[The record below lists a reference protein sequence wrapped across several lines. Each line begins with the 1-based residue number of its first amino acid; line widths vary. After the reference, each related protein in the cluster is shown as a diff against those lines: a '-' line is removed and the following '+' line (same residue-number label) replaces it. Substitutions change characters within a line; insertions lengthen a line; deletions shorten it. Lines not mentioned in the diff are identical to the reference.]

1 MMVIR
6 PVERSD
12 VSALMQLAS
21 KTGGGLT
28 SLPANE
34 ATLSARIERAIKTWQ
49 GELPKSEQ
57 GYVFVLE
64 DSETGTVAGIC
75 AIEVAVGL
83 NDPWNNYRVG
93 TLVHASKELNVYNAL
108 PTLFLSNDHTG
119 SSELCT
125 LFLDPDWR
133 KEGNGY
139 LLSKSRFMFM
149 AAFRDKFNDKVVA
162 EMRGVIDEHGYSPF
176 WQSLGK
182 RFFSMDFSRA
192 DFLCGTGQK
201 AFIAELMPKHPIY
214 THFLSQEAQDV
225 IGQVHPQTAPARA
238 VLEKE
243 GFRYR
248 NYIDIFDGGPTLEC
262 DIDRVRAI
270 RKSRLV
276 EVAAGWLAAGRETG
290 QALSALED
298 LDGLLFTGSAN
309 TGYQLH
315 RQLSGQPEKILALE
329 MGGNNPLIID
339 EVADIDAAV
348 HLTIQ
353 SAFVTAGQRCTCARR
368 LLLKSGAQGDAFLA
382 RLVAVSQ
389 RLTPGNWDDE
399 PQPFIGGLISEQAA
413 QQVVTAW
420 QQLEAMGGRTLL
432 APRLLQAGT
441 SLLTPGIIEMTG
453 VGGVPDEEVFGPLLR
468 VWRYD
473 TFDEAIRMA
482 NNTRFGLFCGLVS
495 PEREKFDQL
504 LLEAR
509 AGIVNW
515 NKPLTGA
522 ASTAPFGG
530 IGASGNHRPSA
541 WYAADYCA
549 WPMASLE
556 SDSLT
561 LPATLNPG
569 LDFSD
574 EVVR

>member
-12 VSALMQLAS
+12 VAALMQLAS

-34 ATLSARIERAIKTWQ
+34 ATLSARIDRAIKTWQ

-64 DSETGTVAGIC
+64 ESETGTVAGIC

-83 NDPWNNYRVG
+83 NDPWYNYRVG

-214 THFLSQEAQDV
+214 TDFLSQEAQDV
-225 IGQVHPQTAPARA
+225 IGQVHPQTAPRGRCWKKRA
-238 VLEKE
+238 FATVTISTFSTVGRRWSVTSTAFAPFAKAGWWKWLK
-243 GFRYR
+243 G
-248 NYIDIFDGGPTLEC
+248 NPH
-262 DIDRVRAI
+262 RAI
-270 RKSRLV
+270 FRPVWSPMKIIII
-276 EVAAGWLAAGRETG
+276 
-290 QALSALED
+290 SAWCWC
-298 LDGLLFTGSAN
+298 
-309 TGYQLH
+309 
-315 RQLSGQPEKILALE
+315 
-329 MGGNNPLIID
+329 
-339 EVADIDAAV
+339 V
-348 HLTIQ
+348 
-353 SAFVTAGQRCTCARR
+353 
-368 LLLKSGAQGDAFLA
+368 
-382 RLVAVSQ
+382 
-389 RLTPGNWDDE
+389 
-399 PQPFIGGLISEQAA
+399 
-413 QQVVTAW
+413 
-420 QQLEAMGGRTLL
+420 
-432 APRLLQAGT
+432 
-441 SLLTPGIIEMTG
+441 
-453 VGGVPDEEVFGPLLR
+453 
-468 VWRYD
+468 
-473 TFDEAIRMA
+473 AIR
-482 NNTRFGLFCGLVS
+482 L
-495 PEREKFDQL
+495 
-504 LLEAR
+504 
-509 AGIVNW
+509 
-515 NKPLTGA
+515 
-522 ASTAPFGG
+522 
-530 IGASGNHRPSA
+530 PS
-541 WYAADYCA
+541 
-549 WPMASLE
+549 
-556 SDSLT
+556 
-561 LPATLNPG
+561 
-569 LDFSD
+569 
-574 EVVR
+574 V